1 MSNITLFTRVAL
13 AGAMTF
19 ALANAHAAINISEV
33 APWSSSIS
41 PVAADWFELTNTGA
55 SAVNISGWKMDDNSN
70 LFASSV
76 ALNNV
81 TSIAAGQSVIFVEG
95 TAATATSFMSN
106 WFGSAVPAGFAIG
119 FYSGSGVGLGNSGD
133 AVNIFNSS
141 GVAQASV
148 TFGVSD
154 AASPYRTFDNAAGL
168 NNATISQLS
177 AVGVNGAFK
186 AVNSQIEIGSPG
198 SVSAVPEPES
208 YALLLAGIGLI
219 ATFVR
224 KSKR

>member
-1 MSNITLFTRVAL
+1 MSRLAFT
-13 AGAMTF
+13 
-19 ALANAHAAINISEV
+19 E
-33 APWSSSIS
+33 AP
-41 PVAADWFELTNTGA
+41 AC
-55 SAVNISGWKMDDNSN
+55 
-70 LFASSV
+70 
-76 ALNNV
+76 
-81 TSIAAGQSVIFVEG
+81 
-95 TAATATSFMSN
+95 
-106 WFGSAVPAGFAIG
+106 
-119 FYSGSGVGLGNSGD
+119 LGDSGD

-154 AASPYRTFDNAAGL
+154 AASPYRTFDNADGL

-224 KSKR
+224 KNKC